1 MFQDSSTLGRVANGI
16 ARWMALAGGLVLLA
30 MIAIVVISVIGRA
43 FIWAGLKPILGD
55 YELIS
60 VGMGFAIFAF
70 LPWAHISRGHA
81 LVSLVTDAF
90 SARVNA
96 WILVITDLVMLLG
109 SAFIAWR
116 LWLGMLD
123 KFSYRETTI
132 LLGTVDG
139 VGLCRRRW
147 SARSPWCLWPLYVL
161 RSLDQRCPGRPCCTQ
176 ACGERPLTTNLILGL
191 LGIPVVLILVFLR
204 LPIGLAMMVVGI
216 VGTWLVTKNF
226 NPVMSQFK
234 TLDLQHLRLA
244 LAVGGA
250 AVPADGAVRH
260 PQRAVDQDFHRGY
273 RLARASQGR
282 RRHGGNRRQR
292 RLWLHRRLVAGD
304 SRHNGQGGAARAQE
318 IWLFR

>member
-1 MFQDSSTLGRVANGI
+1 MFQDSSILGRIANGI

-81 LVSLVTDAF
+81 LVSLITDAF
-90 SARVNA
+90 GDRVNA

-132 LLGTVDG
+132 LLGLSMGWAFAAAV
-139 VGLCRRRW
+139 VGAIAMVLV
-147 SARSPWCLWPLYVL
+147 AAYVL
-161 RSLDQRCPGRPCCTQ
+161 GRSISD
-176 ACGERPLTTNLILGL
+176 
-191 LGIPVVLILVFLR
+191 
-204 LPIGLAMMVVGI
+204 
-216 VGTWLVTKNF
+216 
-226 NPVMSQFK
+226 
-234 TLDLQHLRLA
+234 A
-244 LAVGGA
+244 LAGRAAPKHVGS
-250 AVPADGAVRH
+250 DH
-260 PQRAVDQDFHRGY
+260 
-273 RLARASQGR
+273 
-282 RRHGGNRRQR
+282 
-292 RLWLHRRLVAGD
+292 
-304 SRHNGQGGAARAQE
+304 
-318 IWLFR
+318 